1 MGANQRATTWGLI
14 VQTASLLFTQ
24 HQGHVGRSWIAFTPH
39 QMWLRFVCWPIRQ
52 SFLNACCSW
61 KRLLRSTTSCL
72 LKTKLKIASPHDVG
86 AQKSTG
92 ERIPFW
98 NAPSNVRFWEN
109 VHQITVYNFLE
120 FRMLYSSCS
129 LPGQPDDRLSPASKS
144 NNVQPVNFEPSWHCG
159 LVKWVKSSYG
169 FIQCKAFLE
178 DIFYHESEVKVERS
192 LGPRDQVYF
201 LVVRN
206 CQTVRTQASWCVYVC
221 TTTDTR
227 CMSMFP
233 TFLFSH
239 IVFESRRHSDIL
251 ECLNA
256 YPFVEWIHTS
266 WK

>member
-24 HQGHVGRSWIAFTPH
+24 PQGYVARSWIAFTSH
-39 QMWLRFVCWPIRQ
+39 HMWLQSVCWPIRQ
-52 SFLNACCSW
+52 SFSNACCSW
-61 KRLLRSTTSCL
+61 KRLLSSTSSCL

-92 ERIPFW
+92 ERITFW

-109 VHQITVYNFLE
+109 IHQITVYNLLE
-120 FRMLYSSCS
+120 FMMLYSSCS
-129 LPGQPDDRLSPASKS
+129 LPGQPHDRLSSASKS
-144 NNVQPVNFEPSWHCG
+144 NKVQPVNFEPSWHCG

-206 CQTVRTQASWCVYVC
+206 CQTVRTQAS
-221 TTTDTR
+221 
-227 CMSMFP
+227 
-233 TFLFSH
+233 
-239 IVFESRRHSDIL
+239 
-251 ECLNA
+251 
-256 YPFVEWIHTS
+256 
-266 WK
+266 